1 MSRYF
6 RKLNLMSSF
15 LCLILLSATFIAS
28 AAIEQKWQQV
38 SGGYSFTV
46 AIKSDGSLWAWGY
59 NSSGQLG
66 SGDNVDSD
74 IPQKIGN
81 DTNWQSI
88 AAGDRHVLATKT
100 DGTLWT
106 WGENTFG
113 QLGLNSRTL
122 QFTTP
127 QQVFTDTDWQKVTG
141 GNTHSLAMKSNG
153 TLGAWG
159 SRSSGKLGD
168 GNTSNGLSRFP
179 VQVGSD
185 DNWLNVSASQAH
197 TLAVKTDGTLWAWG
211 DNGNGQLGDGSES
224 DTYNPVQIG
233 TDTNWLDV
241 SAGSFNS
248 LGLKSDGTLW
258 AWGSNFFGAL
268 GLGEDTSKRLI
279 PHRIGLDNDWQSM
292 VASFAHVLAIK
303 TDGSLWSW
311 GDNNDGQLGNGT
323 IGDEVFPE
331 QVGSERNWQHVSTSL
346 SSGHSLAIKLDGSLW
361 AWGNNEDGQ
370 LGIGNRLE
378 TLNRHQ
384 VLVKESDVDNDGI
397 VDSEDAF
404 PSIAIGD
411 LMDTDND
418 GAPDECDTDCQT
430 SGMSADADDDNDDVL
445 DTVDAFPLDATES
458 VDTDLDGIG
467 NNADNDD
474 DNDGLPDTYELAND
488 LNPLDVLDAAQD
500 EDSDGL
506 SNSEEFALGTN
517 INLAD
522 SDADGIADNV
532 DTNPLV
538 FDAVNEM
545 LYSGQI
551 AILPDINGDN
561 VQEVGV
567 LQVVPQDNT
576 VILQVLDGINQQAL
590 SQLTWSDIYEDT
602 TLTLHVVEDINGI
615 AEVGLF
621 GVRDSANNEG
631 KPQMFVRDLQTG
643 ARVSVINW
651 PANWREVSALVLPD
665 MTGDGLAEIGLEG
678 RFKDGYRPQLVVK
691 NGLTNGVVATFSYP
705 NLLEGPQFYAHSD
718 VSGDGVAEIATFG
731 RISRN
736 NKIQIKIASGVDAQ
750 DKLKSYNFPDKWSD
764 VSWHRLD
771 DSNGDGEDDWG
782 LFGIN
787 NADGRAQL
795 IVKDGTDPK
804 GALRIH
810 AWPSELQ
817 NVTFLVVPDMN
828 DDGVNEVAVAGIR
841 SNNGRYQVQVQNGMD
856 RNNVLANHNLSL
868 PLNNVE
874 FHVLPDL
881 SGDGVAEIGFLGL
894 NETGEYELV
903 IRHGD
908 TSLGAL
914 RTDNLGANWA
924 QKPSITSLGD
934 TDNDELMNLLIYGQ
948 DNSSEALR
956 IENH

>member
-1 MSRYF
+1 MNLKKEFLLMSRYF

-561 VQEVGV
+561 VQ
-567 LQVVPQDNT
+567 
-576 VILQVLDGINQQAL
+576 
-590 SQLTWSDIYEDT
+590 
-602 TLTLHVVEDINGI
+602 
-615 AEVGLF
+615 
-621 GVRDSANNEG
+621 
-631 KPQMFVRDLQTG
+631 
-643 ARVSVINW
+643 
-651 PANWREVSALVLPD
+651 
-665 MTGDGLAEIGLEG
+665 
-678 RFKDGYRPQLVVK
+678 
-691 NGLTNGVVATFSYP
+691 
-705 NLLEGPQFYAHSD
+705 
-718 VSGDGVAEIATFG
+718 
-731 RISRN
+731 
-736 NKIQIKIASGVDAQ
+736 
-750 DKLKSYNFPDKWSD
+750 
-764 VSWHRLD
+764 
-771 DSNGDGEDDWG
+771 
-782 LFGIN
+782 
-787 NADGRAQL
+787 
-795 IVKDGTDPK
+795 
-804 GALRIH
+804 
-810 AWPSELQ
+810 
-817 NVTFLVVPDMN
+817 
-828 DDGVNEVAVAGIR
+828 
-841 SNNGRYQVQVQNGMD
+841 
-856 RNNVLANHNLSL
+856 
-868 PLNNVE
+868 
-874 FHVLPDL
+874 
-881 SGDGVAEIGFLGL
+881 
-894 NETGEYELV
+894 
-903 IRHGD
+903 
-908 TSLGAL
+908 
-914 RTDNLGANWA
+914 
-924 QKPSITSLGD
+924 
-934 TDNDELMNLLIYGQ
+934 
-948 DNSSEALR
+948 
-956 IENH
+956 

>member
-1 MSRYF
+1 MNLKKEFLLMSRYF

-279 PHRIGLDNDWQSM
+279 PHRIGLENDWQSM

-331 QVGSERNWQHVSTSL
+331 
-346 SSGHSLAIKLDGSLW
+346 
-361 AWGNNEDGQ
+361 
-370 LGIGNRLE
+370 
-378 TLNRHQ
+378 
-384 VLVKESDVDNDGI
+384 
-397 VDSEDAF
+397 
-404 PSIAIGD
+404 
-411 LMDTDND
+411 
-418 GAPDECDTDCQT
+418 
-430 SGMSADADDDNDDVL
+430 
-445 DTVDAFPLDATES
+445 
-458 VDTDLDGIG
+458 
-467 NNADNDD
+467 
-474 DNDGLPDTYELAND
+474 
-488 LNPLDVLDAAQD
+488 
-500 EDSDGL
+500 
-506 SNSEEFALGTN
+506 
-517 INLAD
+517 
-522 SDADGIADNV
+522 
-532 DTNPLV
+532 
-538 FDAVNEM
+538 
-545 LYSGQI
+545 
-551 AILPDINGDN
+551 
-561 VQEVGV
+561 
-567 LQVVPQDNT
+567 
-576 VILQVLDGINQQAL
+576 
-590 SQLTWSDIYEDT
+590 
-602 TLTLHVVEDINGI
+602 
-615 AEVGLF
+615 
-621 GVRDSANNEG
+621 
-631 KPQMFVRDLQTG
+631 
-643 ARVSVINW
+643 
-651 PANWREVSALVLPD
+651 
-665 MTGDGLAEIGLEG
+665 
-678 RFKDGYRPQLVVK
+678 
-691 NGLTNGVVATFSYP
+691 
-705 NLLEGPQFYAHSD
+705 
-718 VSGDGVAEIATFG
+718 
-731 RISRN
+731 
-736 NKIQIKIASGVDAQ
+736 
-750 DKLKSYNFPDKWSD
+750 
-764 VSWHRLD
+764 
-771 DSNGDGEDDWG
+771 
-782 LFGIN
+782 
-787 NADGRAQL
+787 
-795 IVKDGTDPK
+795 
-804 GALRIH
+804 
-810 AWPSELQ
+810 
-817 NVTFLVVPDMN
+817 
-828 DDGVNEVAVAGIR
+828 
-841 SNNGRYQVQVQNGMD
+841 
-856 RNNVLANHNLSL
+856 
-868 PLNNVE
+868 
-874 FHVLPDL
+874 
-881 SGDGVAEIGFLGL
+881 
-894 NETGEYELV
+894 
-903 IRHGD
+903 
-908 TSLGAL
+908 
-914 RTDNLGANWA
+914 
-924 QKPSITSLGD
+924 
-934 TDNDELMNLLIYGQ
+934 
-948 DNSSEALR
+948 
-956 IENH
+956 